1 MKNSETPK
9 LDTLQKQFDKFHM
22 LILGSKMAKLSS
34 LILICFSFIIMFY
47 SEKSI
52 LVILSLSI
60 GIAVL
65 GFYILKFL
73 PLGDIKQKPH
83 THDSLGI
90 SISKFKAY
98 IDQRKK
104 FEILFISV
112 WFLTLIPFLS
122 TYLGSN
128 YKALLVTMLVIVITA
143 VLGMLAFI
151 RVEKEIR
158 ALETQIQSKI

>member
-1 MKNSETPK
+1 MKNSETKKPH
-9 LDTLQKQFDKFHM
+9 TFQKQFDKFHL

-34 LILICFSFIIMFY
+34 LILMFVSLIIMFY

-52 LVILSLSI
+52 LVILSLLI
-60 GIAVL
+60 GVAVL
-65 GFYILKFL
+65 GVYILKFL
-73 PLGDIKQKPH
+73 PLNNIEQKPY
-83 THDSLGI
+83 TKASLT
-90 SISKFKAY
+90 SSLTKFKAY
-98 IDQRKK
+98 IEQRKK

-128 YKALLVTMLVIVITA
+128 FKALIVTILVISITA

-151 RVEKEIR
+151 RVEKELR
-158 ALETQIQSKI
+158 TLETQIQSKI

>member
-1 MKNSETPK
+1 MKNSETKKP
-9 LDTLQKQFDKFHM
+9 DPFQKQFDKFHM

-34 LILICFSFIIMFY
+34 LILMCFSLIIMFY

-52 LVILSLSI
+52 LVILTLLI
-60 GIAVL
+60 GIAVI
-65 GFYILKFL
+65 GVYILKFL
-73 PLGDIKQKPH
+73 PLKNIEQKPY
-83 THDSLGI
+83 TKASLTS

-98 IDQRKK
+98 IEQRKK

-122 TYLGSN
+122 TYSGSN
-128 YKALLVTMLVIVITA
+128 FKALIVTILVIAITA

-151 RVEKEIR
+151 RVEKELR
-158 ALETQIQSKI
+158 TLETQIQSKI